1 MPCPDLKTLTVV
13 ISDAEIRR
21 HTGGEIRQLRDIRH
35 PELRFRYSTTDRNKG
50 AWHVVVRGKW
60 GKAGNYPSI
69 SAKLMIS
76 TLPTILAR
84 RAVDPKAASTTTAWR
99 TVGEVLTWYA
109 DRMGRDRGLSAKRK
123 ASVQSALRCHLVPRL
138 QDVTLA
144 NLDRASLDRLL
155 MWPMQERYSLSFV
168 RSVYGV
174 LAVAFRQ
181 AMRLGLITANPMAD
195 LKYTDFVQTRIKPKP
210 ARLRGDDLPT
220 LLHALTER
228 IEHAPLESMLA
239 LMMLC
244 HGTRLGETRLARW
257 KNLNLTTRQWFIPAP
272 DTKTKAEHTLPLTE
286 QACALIERYRTIQ
299 QTAGYQGPLLFPG
312 RTGTAISA
320 TNASTLFA
328 GLAKG
333 SWSSHDLRK
342 VARTAWADLGVDYM
356 VGEMLLNHAMKDL
369 DATYIHTTAEGMKR
383 KALETWHN
391 HLDHHGFTAL
401 HGGTYAGHA
410 VEASPTQTSI
420 SVASIDSPYPSQG
433 RMRNDE
439 AGGNP
444 RAEARQEVWGHFTQW
459 TDV

>member
-1 MPCPDLKTLTVV
+1 MTLPKSMTLTVA

-21 HTGGEIRQLRDIRH
+21 HAGGEVRQLRDTRH
-35 PELRFRYSTTDRNKG
+35 REIRFRYSTTDRNKG

-60 GKAGNYPSI
+60 SKAGNYPGI
-69 SAKLMIS
+69 NAKLMQA
-76 TLPTILAR
+76 TLPAILAR
-84 RAVDPKAASTTTAWR
+84 RAVDPEAPSTTTSWT
-99 TVGEVLTWYA
+99 TVGDVLTWYT
-109 DRMGRDRGLSAKRK
+109 DRMSRDRGLSAKRK
-123 ASVQSALRCHLVPRL
+123 ASAQSALRCHLVPRL
-138 QDVTLA
+138 QALELA
-144 NLDRASLDRLL
+144 SLDRSSLDRLL
-155 MWPMQERYSLSFV
+155 MWPMQERFALSFV

-181 AMRLGLITANPMAD
+181 ATRLALLGVNPMAD

-210 ARLRGDDLPT
+210 ARLRGDDVPA
-220 LLHALTER
+220 LLLDLAER
-228 IEHAPLESMLA
+228 IESAPLESMLA

-286 QACALIERYRTIQ
+286 QACALIERYRTMQ
-299 QTAGYQGPLLFPG
+299 QAAGYQGPLLFPG
-312 RTGTAISA
+312 RSGAAISA
-320 TNASTLFA
+320 TSASTLFA

-333 SWSSHDLRK
+333 AWSSHDLRK

-383 KALETWHN
+383 KALETWHE

-401 HGGTYAGHA
+401 HGETYPRHA
-410 VEASPTQTSI
+410 VEASPVQTTNDAACSN
-420 SVASIDSPYPSQG
+420 SAHPSQG
-433 RMRNDE
+433 RMQIDE
-439 AGGNP
+439 VRDSSRPDAAPAN
-444 RAEARQEVWGHFTQW
+444 WGKPICW
-459 TDV
+459 I

>member
-1 MPCPDLKTLTVV
+1 MTNSEPKTLTVV
-13 ISDAEIRR
+13 MSDTEIRR
-21 HTGGEIRQLRDIRH
+21 HAGGEVRQLRDIRH
-35 PELRFRYSTTDRNKG
+35 PELRFRYSTTDRHKG

-69 SAKLMIS
+69 STKLMQA
-76 TLPTILAR
+76 TLPSILSR
-84 RAVDPKAASTTTAWR
+84 RAVDPDSTSTTTSWT
-99 TVGEVLTWYA
+99 TVGDVLTWYT
-109 DRMGRDRGLSAKRK
+109 DRMSRDRGLSAKRK
-123 ASVQSALRCHLVPRL
+123 ASAQSALRCHLVPRL
-138 QDVTLA
+138 QTLELSS
-144 NLDRASLDRLL
+144 LDRASLDRLL
-155 MWPMQERYSLSFV
+155 MWPMQERFALSFV

-181 AMRLGLITANPMAD
+181 AMRLSLISSNPMAD

-220 LLHALTER
+220 LLHDLTER
-228 IEHAPLESMLA
+228 IERAPLESMLA

-257 KNLNLTTRQWFIPAP
+257 KSLNLTTRQWFIPAP

-286 QACALIERYRTIQ
+286 QVCALLERYRTMQ
-299 QTAGYQGPLLFPG
+299 QATGYQGPLLFPG
-312 RTGTAISA
+312 RSGRAISA

-328 GLAKG
+328 GLTKG
-333 SWSSHDLRK
+333 AWSSHDLRK

-383 KALETWHN
+383 KALEMWHG

-401 HGGTYAGHA
+401 HGGTCARHA
-410 VEASPTQTSI
+410 VEASPAQTNNGGGS
-420 SVASIDSPYPSQG
+420 SDSQYPSQG
-433 RMRNDE
+433 RMQNGE
-439 AGGNP
+439 AQGNP
-444 RAEARQEVWGHFTQW
+444 RPAQRADTWGNFTQW
-459 TDV
+459 TDS